1 VLYLKTRKE
10 VLDMESVYVFGHK
23 NPDTDSVCASI
34 SLSYLKNK
42 LGKNTVPRVLGH
54 INAESKFVLNYFQV
68 KEPEYLNNVKV
79 QLRNI
84 EYNKNVCV
92 KEDTSVIE
100 AMNYMQSKGATAL
113 PIVNQNNELSGFVT
127 LKEIATLFM
136 NGVKEKINTS
146 YKNLLNSLN
155 GSEVLRFDDEIV
167 GNVLIGSYQS
177 QTLFDEIK
185 LTNEH
190 ILIVG
195 DRYKVLNYA
204 IDSKVKLI
212 VLTGNHELDHELLEK
227 AKKNHVN
234 VISTPLNT
242 FNTGNAITL
251 SNYVKTIVVNTT
263 PVTVNNT
270 DYRTEFIDLANKI
283 GHTNYPIINKKKEC
297 LGLIKVT
304 DVDKYSKQKVILVD
318 HNNLEQ
324 SVPGIEEAEISEIID
339 HHNLGAIGTSIPIN
353 FRSMPVGC
361 TCTIIYKMYQEYHVE
376 IPKEI
381 AGLMLSAIL
390 SDTLIF
396 KSPTTTEEDR
406 LAAESLAKIAGVE
419 IENYGRQMLTEASSI
434 KGMSIEEVFYQDFK
448 SYKVGNTTL
457 GISQVITMDFASI
470 KENISAYIAKLD
482 EIAKGE
488 YGVVTLFITDVI
500 SNGSYVLFNTDS
512 QDIVAE
518 SFNIP
523 NIEEGTF
530 IKDLVSRKKQMLP
543 NLMDTLQK
551 RA

>member
-1 VLYLKTRKE
+1 
-10 VLDMESVYVFGHK
+10 MEPVFIFGHR

-42 LGKNTVPRVLGH
+42 RGENTVPRVLGH
-54 INAESKFVLNYFQV
+54 INKESKFVLDYFQV

-84 EYNKNVCV
+84 QYNKNTYVG
-92 KEDTSVIE
+92 ENTSIID
-100 AMNYMQSKGATAL
+100 AMHFMQKKGVTAL
-113 PIVNQNNELSGFVT
+113 PVVDQRKTLTGFVT
-127 LKEIATLFM
+127 LKEIATFFV
-136 NGVKEKINTS
+136 NGDRDRIITS
-146 YKNLLNSLN
+146 YENLISALEAEEILH
-155 GSEVLRFDDEIV
+155 FDEEIV
-167 GNVLIGSYQS
+167 GNVLIASYQS
-177 QTLFDEIK
+177 QTFFDEVDLK
-185 LTNEH
+185 EDD
-190 ILIVG
+190 ILIIG

-204 IDSKVKLI
+204 IEKKVKLI
-212 VLTGNHELDHELLEK
+212 ILTGEHQIAEDLLEK
-227 AKKNHVN
+227 AKNNKVN
-234 VISTPLNT
+234 IICTPKNT
-242 FNTGNAITL
+242 FNTGNAITV
-251 SNYVKTIVVNTT
+251 SNYIKTIIVNTA
-263 PVTVNNT
+263 PVTCNYL
-270 DYRTEFIDLANKI
+270 DYRTEFIELANKI
-283 GHTNYPIINKKKEC
+283 GHTNYPVINKKNEC

-304 DVDKYSKQKVILVD
+304 DVEKYSKQKVILVD

-324 SVPGIEEAEISEIID
+324 SVPGIEEAEILEIID

-361 TCTIIYKMYQEYHVE
+361 TCTIIYKMYKEYNVE

-396 KSPTTTEEDR
+396 KSPTATEEDR
-406 LAAESLAKIAGVE
+406 LAAEDLAKIAGVE
-419 IENYGRQMLTEASSI
+419 IESYGRKMLTEASSI

-470 KENISAYIAKLD
+470 KENIDDYVAKLD

-500 SNGSYVLFNTDS
+500 RNGSYILFNSDS
-512 QDIVAE
+512 KNIVAD
-518 SFNIP
+518 SFNMSD
-523 NIEEGTF
+523 IEEGTF

-551 RA
+551 RG